1 MTGMQLIAVNIGKP
15 EVIPGHKA
23 PTGICKHPET
33 GAVMIAPLGLEDDAV
48 MDTKNHGGPD
58 QAVYMYGQPDYDFF
72 AKETGRS
79 FPPGLF
85 GENLTIS
92 GLESQQVHIGDRFEI
107 GEVLLEAT
115 SPRIPCATF
124 AARMEDPQWVK
135 LFFAVNRP
143 GVYVRVLH
151 TGKVEAGM
159 TVRHVPYPGERIPL
173 IELMAD
179 YKKPAP
185 ERMRWLLKAP
195 LHRDLRAK
203 YETALAQGDLEL

>member
-1 MTGMQLIAVNIGKP
+1 MTDMQLIAVNVGKAQ
-15 EVIPGHKA
+15 VIPGHKA
-23 PTGICKHPET
+23 PTGICKHPAPT
-33 GAVMIAPLGLEDDAV
+33 AVMIAPLGLEHDAV

-58 QAVYMYGQPDYDFF
+58 QAVYIYGQPDYDFF
-72 AKETGRS
+72 AQHTGRT

-85 GENLTIS
+85 GENLTIA
-92 GLESQQVHIGDRFEI
+92 GLESQQINIGDRFEI
-107 GEVLLEAT
+107 GETLLEAT

-124 AARMEDPQWVK
+124 AARMEDPKWVK

-143 GVYVRVLH
+143 GVYVRVLR

-159 TVRHVPYPGERIPL
+159 AVKHIPHPGERIPL
-173 IELMAD
+173 IELMTD

-185 ERMRWLLKAP
+185 DRMRWLLKTP

-203 YETALAQGDLEL
+203 YEVALAQGSLGI